1 MPRAADSLPRCDSSA
16 ATADLPDIMSS
27 PSLLLVEDDANV
39 AGTLASRLTAE
50 GFSVTHA
57 ASVRAARDAIRQ
69 NAFSAAV
76 LDVGLPDGNGF
87 EVAKLLRETSP
98 GTAMLFLTAY
108 GTPEDRIHGLE
119 LGADDYMTKPF
130 AFRELLLRIQ
140 NMLKRAGDLAHRSA
154 AASGPVRIGIATVD
168 FERFTAESQGNLHR
182 LTHKECAVL
191 KLLVDQSGK
200 AVSRDEILS
209 RAWAPDEFPT
219 ERTVDNFILRL
230 RKLVETDPANPRTI
244 RSIRGVGYQL
254 ETSP

>member
-1 MPRAADSLPRCDSSA
+1 MDN
-16 ATADLPDIMSS
+16 T
-27 PSLLLVEDDANV
+27 LLLVEDDANV
-39 AGTLASRLTAE
+39 AQTLAERLGNE
-50 GFSVTHA
+50 GFAVTHA
-57 ASVRAARDAIRQ
+57 ASVAAARAALAQQRFQ
-69 NAFSAAV
+69 AAV

-87 EVAKLLRETSP
+87 EVARHLRESSP
-98 GTAMLFLTAY
+98 QTAMLFLTAY

-140 NMLKRAGDLAHRSA
+140 NMLKRARDLSQPGAPTE
-154 AASGPVRIGIATVD
+154 PVRIGIATVD
-168 FERFTAESQGNLHR
+168 FAGFTAESGGTVHR

-191 KLLVDQSGK
+191 QLLVEQTGK

-230 RKLVETDPANPRTI
+230 RRLVERDPAHPQTI

-254 ETSP
+254 EKGT

>member
-1 MPRAADSLPRCDSSA
+1 MSA
-16 ATADLPDIMSS
+16 IP
-27 PSLLLVEDDANV
+27 LLLVEDDANV
-39 AGTLASRLTAE
+39 AGTLSARLGGE
-50 GFSVTHA
+50 GFAVTHA
-57 ASVRAARDAIRQ
+57 ASVRAAREALQ
-69 NAFSAAV
+69 NQRFAAAV

-87 EVAKLLRETSP
+87 QVAQHLREVSP
-98 GTAMLFLTAY
+98 STTMLFLTAY

-140 NMLKRAGDLAHRSA
+140 NMLKRAGDLAARGTALH
-154 AASGPVRIGIATVD
+154 GPVRIGIATVD
-168 FERFTAESQGNLHR
+168 FDRFTAESGGVLHR

-191 KLLVDQSGK
+191 KLLLEQAGR

-209 RAWAPDEFPT
+209 HAWAPDEFPT

-230 RKLVETDPANPRTI
+230 RKLVERDPANPQAI

-254 ETSP
+254 ENAQ